1 MANFQTTAQ
10 KVNAIRFG
18 SAKIEVGETP
28 GNLVNLGVA
37 QDVEF
42 SEEFTPIVLKPD
54 NAPEIPV
61 GVREHYAT
69 AKFNLWEVDLSNLNL
84 IRGGMDTFSTVAGT
98 PVSVTNEL
106 VKLDGTTMARL
117 ANRSG
122 NGAEPA
128 TITVKDSAN
137 ATAAR
142 NIDYIIG
149 LDSGGW
155 PVIGRIEGSPVIT
168 SGELVKVSYTYTP
181 RASVKLSTGGK
192 NTISPRVVRLTNT
205 NSAGKIFQI
214 TIYAALNQGGIELK
228 LPGDDSEDPAV
239 VPIELKG
246 SVDSAR
252 TAGDRLFE
260 ILDEQGA

>member
-1 MANFQTTAQ
+1 MANFQTSVQ

-18 SAKIEVGETP
+18 SAKIEVGETT
-28 GNLVNLGVA
+28 GSLINLGVA

-42 SEEFTPIVLKPD
+42 SEEFSPIVLKPD
-54 NAPEIPV
+54 NAPEIPI

-84 IRGGMDTFSTVAGT
+84 IRGGMDTFSMVAASPVTVT
-98 PVSVTNEL
+98 DEL
-106 VKLDGTTMARL
+106 IKLDGTTMVRL

-122 NGAEPA
+122 NGAEPTA
-128 TITVKDSAN
+128 LTVKDSAN

-142 NIDYIIG
+142 NTDYVIG
-149 LDSGGW
+149 IDSGGW
-155 PVIGRIEGSPVIT
+155 PVIGRVAASTVIT
-168 SGELVKVSYTYTP
+168 SGEMVKVSYTFTP

-192 NTISPRVVRLTNT
+192 NTINPRVVRLTNT

-214 TIYAALNQGGIELK
+214 TIYAALNQGGIEIK

-246 SVDSAR
+246 SVDSTR